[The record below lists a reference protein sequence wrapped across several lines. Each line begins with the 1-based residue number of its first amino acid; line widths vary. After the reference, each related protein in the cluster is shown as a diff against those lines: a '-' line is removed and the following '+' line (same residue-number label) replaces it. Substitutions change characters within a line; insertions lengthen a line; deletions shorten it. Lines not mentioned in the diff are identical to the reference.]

1 MKLHPVSGETRSVPL
16 RKNRA
21 QLLLKIYIIIR
32 MNDHTAEVVTD
43 IYQDISDFFMISQI
57 CTHKKEVSASS
68 MPSKT
73 GTAMGAETS
82 SDISI
87 PIQGETIN
95 AADLISERVCGQ

>member
-1 MKLHPVSGETRSVPL
+1 
-16 RKNRA
+16 
-21 QLLLKIYIIIR
+21 

-43 IYQDISDFFMISQI
+43 IYQDISDFFYDIANPHPQ
-57 CTHKKEVSASS
+57 KEVSASS

-73 GTAMGAETS
+73 GTAMGAEAS

-95 AADLISERVCGQ
+95 AADLISERVRGQ